1 MKEEDNIDQLN
12 DLFDESTDNVGE
24 VDTEKEHQIGENDW
38 VERRKNPHGRRK
50 EDKDRLIATKI
61 LLVMTIIMI
70 IVTAGILGIEL
81 QVKKELEDSIN
92 NSSYEYSV
100 KKFETNQ
107 KHQEMREADK
117 REAEE
122 AKNEE
127 NNNENNEE
135 TQNKEENT
143 EENIIENVVENVL
156 EVTEN
161 VME

>member
-81 QVKKELEDSIN
+81 QVKKELEDSIK

-127 NNNENNEE
+127 NNEE
-135 TQNKEENT
+135 TQNQDENK

>member
-38 VERRKNPHGRRK
+38 VERRKTPHGRRK

-81 QVKKELEDSIN
+81 QVKKELEDSIK

-107 KHQEMREADK
+107 KHQEMRDADK

-127 NNNENNEE
+127 NNEE
-135 TQNKEENT
+135 TQNKEENTEKNT

>member
-1 MKEEDNIDQLN
+1 MNKEDNIDKLN
-12 DLFDESTDNVGE
+12 DLFDENTDNIGE
-24 VDTEKEHQIGENDW
+24 VDTEKEHQIGENHW

-81 QVKKELEDSIN
+81 QVKKELEDSIK

-107 KHQEMREADK
+107 KHQEMRDADK

-127 NNNENNEE
+127 NNEE
-135 TQNKEENT
+135 TQNQDENK

>member
-1 MKEEDNIDQLN
+1 MNKEDNIDKLN
-12 DLFDESTDNVGE
+12 DLFDENTDNIGE

-81 QVKKELEDSIN
+81 QVKKELEDSIK

-107 KHQEMREADK
+107 KHQEMRDADK

-127 NNNENNEE
+127 NNEE
-135 TQNKEENT
+135 TQNQDENK
-143 EENIIENVVENVL
+143 EENIIEKVVENVW
-156 EVTEN
+156 EVTETD
-161 VME
+161 ME